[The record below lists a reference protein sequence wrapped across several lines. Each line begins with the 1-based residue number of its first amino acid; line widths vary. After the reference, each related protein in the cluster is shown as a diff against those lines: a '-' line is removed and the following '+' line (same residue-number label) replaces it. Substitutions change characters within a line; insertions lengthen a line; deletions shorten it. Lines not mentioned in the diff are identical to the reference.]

1 MKKKVIYIL
10 KQLVCIILSIIVITP
25 FYMVFVN
32 SLKTK
37 NEAARMNLSL
47 PREWLFSNYL
57 VVIREGNLIQGFSN
71 SFLYAFLSATIAVV
85 TCAMAAFVLNR
96 EKSKL
101 NRMIYYFILC
111 GFFFPVNFVTL
122 MKIFNTIGIANTRF
136 GLIIAN
142 ILINSLNWIIKNDSC
157 QYIDNNKRHYCHNSP
172 PRGNVHY
179 FACLCNQFFYFLHF
193 RPPIKNPY
201 SSK

>member
-85 TCAMAAFVLNR
+85 TC
-96 EKSKL
+96 
-101 NRMIYYFILC
+101 C
-111 GFFFPVNFVTL
+111 
-122 MKIFNTIGIANTRF
+122 
-136 GLIIAN
+136 
-142 ILINSLNWIIKNDSC
+142 
-157 QYIDNNKRHYCHNSP
+157 NNEDKRIKRHFS
-172 PRGNVHY
+172 GW
-179 FACLCNQFFYFLHF
+179 
-193 RPPIKNPY
+193 
-201 SSK
+201 

>member
-57 VVIREGNLIQGFSN
+57 VVIREGNLIQSFSN
-71 SFLYAFLSATIAVV
+71 SFLYAFPALTALS
-85 TCAMAAFVLNR
+85 
-96 EKSKL
+96 
-101 NRMIYYFILC
+101 
-111 GFFFPVNFVTL
+111 
-122 MKIFNTIGIANTRF
+122 
-136 GLIIAN
+136 
-142 ILINSLNWIIKNDSC
+142 
-157 QYIDNNKRHYCHNSP
+157 
-172 PRGNVHY
+172 
-179 FACLCNQFFYFLHF
+179 
-193 RPPIKNPY
+193 
-201 SSK
+201 